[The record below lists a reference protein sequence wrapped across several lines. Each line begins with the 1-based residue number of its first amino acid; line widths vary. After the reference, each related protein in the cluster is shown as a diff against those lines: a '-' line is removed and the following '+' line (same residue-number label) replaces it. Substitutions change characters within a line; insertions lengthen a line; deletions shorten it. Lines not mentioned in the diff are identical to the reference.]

1 MKSESFACL
10 RVVERQ
16 LLSMQIQTVGL
27 FAAIEGVALDG
38 VMKTLLVGAMHTQLM
53 GATGMG
59 DELDTLMAQRLIRG
73 QGRLAMLYIHHLTGT
88 VQRVSAQGQVYRSAA
103 FHIVF

>member
-53 GATGMG
+53 GATGMW
-59 DELDTLMAQRLIRG
+59 DELNTAISQGLIRC
-73 QGRLAMLYIHHLTGT
+73 QGRLAMLCIHHLTGT
-88 VQRVSAQGQVYRSAA
+88 V
-103 FHIVF
+103 